1 MTGWRTAL
9 EVMAE
14 IAVLVALFV
23 AVPTLLYLLAWSQ
36 DIPR

>member
-9 EVMAE
+9 ELMAE
-14 IAVLVALFV
+14 LAVLIALFV
-23 AVPTLLYLLAWSQ
+23 AIPTLLYLLAWSQ